1 MNNKW
6 RKFVVNQLLRLDSVF
21 SMQSRDSRLF
31 IAFGLTEDLQ
41 GMQAKLSARTIQAI
55 QLTGKP
61 FEVVDTELKGYL
73 LRVQPSGVKTY
84 YFSYRN
90 GQGKRKRYRI
100 GNSESLS
107 PAQARDQ
114 AILLSARVVA
124 GEDIQEAKKRER
136 QAAKLAMSQTL
147 DGFLIHNYEP
157 WATSQRKSGV
167 ATVKRIRSN
176 FEHLMHRS
184 LNDINLWVIEK
195 WRSEQLKG
203 GKAGTTI
210 NRDITALKACLSRA
224 VEWGVLNENPLQ
236 KLRPIRTDNPSRARY
251 LTADEES
258 SLRKTLRDR
267 DEQLC
272 QRRECGNKWRRE
284 RHKQE
289 LPDLAT
295 RFFSDYLHPMVL
307 LTVNTGL
314 RRGEVLQLKWSDV
327 DLLQRKL
334 IIRGDNAKSGKT
346 RYVPLNDEALSTL
359 QNWQRSAEAMDWVFP
374 AHDGGR
380 MMSIK
385 TSWKR
390 VLKSAAIRD
399 FRWHDLRHHFA
410 SRLVMKGVDL
420 NTVRELLGHSD
431 LSMTLRYA
439 HLSPE
444 HKADAVAKLCDSEEH
459 DNAPSVKA
467 VAGH

>member
-1 MNNKW
+1 M
-6 RKFVVNQLLRLDSVF
+6 R
-21 SMQSRDSRLF
+21 
-31 IAFGLTEDLQ
+31 
-41 GMQAKLSARTIQAI
+41 AKLSSRTIQA
-55 QLTGKP
+55 
-61 FEVVDTELKGYL
+61 
-73 LRVQPSGVKTY
+73 
-84 YFSYRN
+84 N
-90 GQGKRKRYRI
+90 AQGRRGRYRI
-100 GNSESLS
+100 GNSDSLS

-114 AILLSARVVA
+114 ATLLSARVVA
-124 GEDIQEAKKRER
+124 GNDIQSQKKQERRIAQQAK
-136 QAAKLAMSQTL
+136 SQTL
-147 DGFLIHNYEP
+147 DGFLIHQYEP
-157 WATSQRKSGV
+157 WATSQRKSGA
-167 ATVKRIRSN
+167 ATLKRIRSN
-176 FEHLMHRS
+176 FLHLMQRP
-184 LNDINLWVIEK
+184 LIDINLWVIEK
-195 WRSEQLKG
+195 WRSKELKC
-203 GKAGTTI
+203 GKAKTTI

-236 KLRPIRTDNPSRARY
+236 KLRPIRTDNPTRARY

-267 DEQLC
+267 DERLC
-272 QRRECGNKWRRE
+272 KRRESGNIWRRE
-284 RHKQE
+284 RHQAT
-289 LPDLAT
+289 LPDLSV
-295 RFFSDYLHPMVL
+295 RFFPDYLRPMVL
-307 LTVNTGL
+307 LTMNTGL

-327 DLLQRKL
+327 NLLQRK
-334 IIRGDNAKSGKT
+334 IVIRGDNAKSGKT

-359 QNWQRSAEAMDWVFP
+359 QHWQPSAEAMDWVFP

-444 HKADAVAKLCDSEEH
+444 HKADAVAKICDTEEH
-459 DNAPSVKA
+459 DNAPAVKA

>member
-1 MNNKW
+1 M
-6 RKFVVNQLLRLDSVF
+6 R
-21 SMQSRDSRLF
+21 
-31 IAFGLTEDLQ
+31 
-41 GMQAKLSARTIQAI
+41 AKLSARSIQT
-55 QLTGKP
+55 LRPGDKP
-61 FEVVDTELKGYL
+61 FEVVDADLKGFL
-73 LRVQPSGVKTY
+73 LRVQPSGAMTY

-90 GQGKRKRYRI
+90 GPGRRKRCRI
-100 GNSESLS
+100 GNSDSLS

-136 QAAKLAMSQTL
+136 RAAKLAMSQTL

-157 WATSQRKSGV
+157 WATSQRKSGP
-167 ATVKRIRSN
+167 ATVKRIRCN
-176 FEHLMHRS
+176 FAHLMNRP
-184 LNDINLWVIEK
+184 LNEINLWVIEK

-210 NRDITALKACLSRA
+210 NRDVTSLKACLSRA
-224 VEWGVLNENPLQ
+224 VEWGVLDEHPLQ
-236 KLRPIRTDNPSRARY
+236 KLRPIRTDNLSRARY
-251 LTADEES
+251 LTADEER
-258 SLRKTLRDR
+258 SLRTTLLER

-272 QRRECGNKWRRE
+272 NRRESGNTWRRE
-284 RHKQE
+284 RHQAT
-289 LPDLAT
+289 LPDLSV

-327 DLLQRKL
+327 DLLQRKM

-359 QNWQRSAEAMDWVFP
+359 QRWQPSTTATGWVFA

-380 MMSIK
+380 LTSIK
-385 TSWKR
+385 TSWKG
-390 VLKSAAIRD
+390 VLNAAAIAD

-444 HKADAVAKLCDSEEH
+444 HKADAVAKLCDAGEH
-459 DNAPSVKA
+459 EVELPMDA
-467 VAGH
+467 VAHR

>member
-1 MNNKW
+1 M
-6 RKFVVNQLLRLDSVF
+6 
-21 SMQSRDSRLF
+21 
-31 IAFGLTEDLQ
+31 
-41 GMQAKLSARTIQAI
+41 
-55 QLTGKP
+55 
-61 FEVVDTELKGYL
+61 
-73 LRVQPSGVKTY
+73 TY

-90 GQGKRKRYRI
+90 GQGKRKRCRI
-100 GNSESLS
+100 GNSDALS

-157 WATSQRKSGV
+157 WATSQRKSGP

-176 FEHLMHRS
+176 FDHLTNRPLHEIS
-184 LNDINLWVIEK
+184 LWVIEK
-195 WRSEQLKG
+195 WRSERLKG

-210 NRDITALKACLSRA
+210 NRDVTSLKACLSRA
-224 VEWGVLNENPLQ
+224 VEWGVLDENPLQ
-236 KLRPIRTDNPSRARY
+236 KLRPIRTDNLSRARY
-251 LTADEES
+251 LTADEER
-258 SLRKTLRDR
+258 SLRKTLLER

-272 QRRECGNKWRRE
+272 DRRESGNKWRRE
-284 RHKQE
+284 RHHAT
-289 LPDLAT
+289 LPDLSV
-295 RFFSDYLHPMVL
+295 RFFSDYLRPMVL
-307 LTVNTGL
+307 LTMNTGL
-314 RRGEVLQLKWSDV
+314 RRGEVLQLKWPDV
-327 DLLQRKL
+327 DLLQRKVV
-334 IIRGDNAKSGKT
+334 IRGDNAKSGKT
-346 RYVPLNDEALSTL
+346 RYVPLNDEALSML
-359 QNWQRSAEAMDWVFP
+359 QRWRPSAEAMGWVFP

-380 MMSIK
+380 LTSIK
-385 TSWKR
+385 TSWRR
-390 VLKSAAIRD
+390 VLKNAAITD

-444 HKADAVAKLCDSEEH
+444 HKADAVARLCDSDENE
-459 DNAPSVKA
+459 VKLPMDA
-467 VAGH
+467 VAQR

>member
-1 MNNKW
+1 MK
-6 RKFVVNQLLRLDSVF
+6 
-21 SMQSRDSRLF
+21 
-31 IAFGLTEDLQ
+31 
-41 GMQAKLSARTIQAI
+41 AKLSNRTIQA
-55 QLTGKP
+55 LRPYDKP
-61 FEVVDTELKGYL
+61 FEVVDLELKGFL
-73 LRVQPSGVKTY
+73 LRVQPSGAMTY

-90 GQGKRKRYRI
+90 GQGTRKRYRV

-136 QAAKLAMSQTL
+136 QVAKLAMSQTL

-157 WATSQRKSGV
+157 WATSQRKSGS
-167 ATVKRIRSN
+167 ATVRRIRSN
-176 FEHLMHRS
+176 FDHLMHRS
-184 LNDINLWVIEK
+184 LHDINLWVIEK
-195 WRSEQLKG
+195 WRSKQLKG
-203 GKAGTTI
+203 GKAKTTI
-210 NRDITALKACLSRA
+210 NRDVMSLKACLSRA
-224 VEWGVLNENPLQ
+224 VEWDVLDENPLQ
-236 KLRPIRTDNPSRARY
+236 KLRPIRTDNLSRARY
-251 LTADEES
+251 LTDEEER
-258 SLRKTLRDR
+258 SLRKTLRER
-267 DEQLC
+267 DEQLR
-272 QRRECGNKWRRE
+272 QRRDNGNNWRRE
-284 RHKQE
+284 RHKRV
-289 LPDLAT
+289 LPDLAV

-346 RYVPLNDEALSTL
+346 RYVPLNDEALKTL
-359 QNWQRSAEAMDWVFP
+359 QHWRSDTESTEWVF
-374 AHDGGR
+374 AGRDGKR
-380 MMSIK
+380 MLAIK
-385 TSWKR
+385 TSWTG
-390 VLKSAAIRD
+390 VLQSAAITD

-444 HKADAVAKLCDSEEH
+444 HKADAVARLCESDEH
-459 DNAPSVKA
+459 EVELPTDA
-467 VAGH
+467 VAQQ